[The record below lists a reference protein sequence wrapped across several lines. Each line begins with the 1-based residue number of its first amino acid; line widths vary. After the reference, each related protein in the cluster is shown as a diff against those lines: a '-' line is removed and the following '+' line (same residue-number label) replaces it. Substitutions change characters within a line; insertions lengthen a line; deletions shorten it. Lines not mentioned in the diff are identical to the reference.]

1 MHSFKR
7 NHIWFKRNWSYLQI
21 KRWITWISKHSR
33 RVGCVRVAEAIPW
46 YDLFFHCSMHIFQVI
61 HYIKSTGIH
70 SKYWYLFFAYMYKAI
85 SQLNTFAMAIVSCF
99 THSLLYPFSAS
110 PFPSFVN
117 FQLRQFPASIILS
130 FTSSKFHQF
139 PAWIQF
145 SYQQNGK
152 LLLPRINC
160 DTIFLFPSGFIFLP
174 RNVFFYSFHEMMAFY
189 SSFHFSPNSELTRK
203 FTIAKTW

>member
-21 KRWITWISKHSR
+21 KRWITWISEHSR
-33 RVGCVRVAEAIPW
+33 RMGCVRVAEAIPW

-61 HYIKSTGIH
+61 HYFKSTGINC
-70 SKYWYLFFAYMYKAI
+70 KYWYLFFAYMYKPI

-117 FQLRQFPASIILS
+117 FQLQSFSASPLLS
-130 FTSSKFHQF
+130 FTNFQLESNFHTNRMENCFYLESIVTPSFSSRPVLFSFQVMF
-139 PAWIQF
+139 FFILSMRWWRSIQAF
-145 SYQQNGK
+145 IF
-152 LLLPRINC
+152 PRIQN
-160 DTIFLFPSGFIFLP
+160 
-174 RNVFFYSFHEMMAFY
+174 
-189 SSFHFSPNSELTRK
+189 
-203 FTIAKTW
+203 